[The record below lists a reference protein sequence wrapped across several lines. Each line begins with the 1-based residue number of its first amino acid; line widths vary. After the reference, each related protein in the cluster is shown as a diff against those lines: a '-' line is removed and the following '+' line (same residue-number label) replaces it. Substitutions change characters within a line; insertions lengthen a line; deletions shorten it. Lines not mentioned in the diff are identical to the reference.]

1 MDLKFLKENHTY
13 LIRPSYSSGDVK
25 SITIL
30 VISDKAYKLRWN
42 NDCNDHIEWIL
53 KSSLD
58 SDNYFVEDISDI
70 LGNKSKEKDFKI
82 DKDFKFYYNGNEIKW
97 QPHFFVA
104 ETCETCGGEKK
115 IPDSQTTSCY
125 KTCPACNGT
134 GKQPKKVDIFLR

>member
-13 LIRPSYSSGDVK
+13 LIRPSYSSGNVK

-58 SDNYFVEDISDI
+58 SDNYFVE
-70 LGNKSKEKDFKI
+70 
-82 DKDFKFYYNGNEIKW
+82 DFKFYYNGNEIKW